1 MINSLSWNTLTVV
14 IQVVVQLVYTA
25 LIARM
30 IAPQSFA
37 LMGIVLSIIGFAEI
51 FSQVGIGPALIQRKE
66 IAQTHIS
73 GAFWTSVI
81 LGLSFTLGFV
91 IAAPTIAKA
100 YGIDELKT
108 IIQVVCTSFTISAL
122 AVVPR
127 SLMMKEMK
135 FKNFFFASM
144 VSIIGGNLVVGLTLA
159 YLNYDVWAYVWALF
173 AQNTL
178 MTLAF
183 WYYHPISVGGG
194 WKWGSIKELFRYGSG
209 STLFNSLNYAATKMD
224 VSLVP
229 LFMKRSLGMPQTE
242 QLRQSGIYERSAY
255 VISLPITIIAKLSD
269 SVLFSGMAKM
279 QDDKEQLKRTVLV
292 GTHVMALLII
302 PATAWVIVYAPE
314 LIHFYLGPRYQE
326 AVPILQV
333 LFSAVIFRT
342 LSRLADALL
351 RASDAVF
358 IGSWIKG
365 IYLVLMAVG
374 IFLSIPYGLV
384 AIAWSIS
391 ITTLV
396 HYLMGL
402 YLCRKLIQIRLS
414 EQIQAL
420 SNGLTLGIILGGLS
434 WATALLLRN
443 WCIPPLFILLLGITG
458 FMAAFASIVFLR
470 PHVLGKK
477 EQSLLQVLPAR
488 IKNHRIVQR
497 MIQKL

>member
-14 IQVVVQLVYTA
+14 IQVVVQLIYTA

-66 IAQTHIS
+66 IDQAHIS

-81 LGLSFTLGFV
+81 LGLAFTLGFV
-91 IAAPTIAKA
+91 ASAPAIAKA
-100 YGIDELKT
+100 YGIAELKP

-159 YLNYDVWAYVWALF
+159 YLQYDVWAYVWALF
-173 AQNTL
+173 AQNAL

-183 WYYHPISVGGG
+183 WYYHPISVSGG
-194 WKWGSIKELFRYGSG
+194 WKWSAIKELFRYGTG

-229 LFMKRSLGMPQTE
+229 LFMKRSIGMPQTE
-242 QLRQSGIYERSAY
+242 QLRLSGMYERSAY

-292 GTHVMALLII
+292 GTHVMAVLII
-302 PATAWVIVYAPE
+302 PATAWVIVFAPE
-314 LIHFYLGPRYQE
+314 LIHLYLGPRYQE

-358 IGSWIKG
+358 IGSWVKG

-374 IFLSIPYGLV
+374 IFLSIPYGLT

-391 ITTLV
+391 ITTLI

-402 YLCRKLIQIRLS
+402 YLCRKLIQIKLT

-420 SNGLTLGIILGGLS
+420 SNGSLLGLTLGGIS
-434 WATALLLRN
+434 WLAAALLRQ
-443 WCIPPLFILLLGITG
+443 CSFPPILILLLGLGLFLFAFG
-458 FMAAFASIVFLR
+458 FIAFLR
-470 PHVLGKK
+470 PQVLGKK
-477 EQSLLQVLPAR
+477 GESLLLVLPAR
-488 IKNHRIVQR
+488 IKNHRFIQR

>member
-1 MINSLSWNTLTVV
+1 MISGLSWNTLTVV
-14 IQVVVQLVYTA
+14 IQVVVQLIYTA

-37 LMGIVLSIIGFAEI
+37 LMGIVLSLIGFAEI

-66 IAQTHIS
+66 VQQSHIS
-73 GAFWTSVI
+73 GAFWTSVF
-81 LGLSFTLGFV
+81 LGLAFTLGF
-91 IAAPTIAKA
+91 IISAPTIAKA
-100 YGIDELKT
+100 YGIPELKL

-127 SLMMKEMK
+127 SLMMKEMR

-159 YLNYDVWAYVWALF
+159 YLKFDVWAYVWALF

-183 WYYHPISVGGG
+183 WYYHPISIRGG
-194 WKWGSIKELFRYGSG
+194 WKWSAIKELFRYGSG

-224 VSLVP
+224 VTLVP
-229 LFMKRSLGMPQTE
+229 LFMQRSIGMPQAE
-242 QLRQSGIYERSAY
+242 QLRLSGMYERSAY

-279 QDDKEQLKRTVLV
+279 QDDQASLKRTVLV
-292 GTHVMALLII
+292 GTHIMAVLII
-302 PATAWVIVYAPE
+302 PATAWVMVYAPE
-314 LIHFYLGPRYQE
+314 LIQLYLGPNY
-326 AVPILQV
+326 ADAAPILQV
-333 LFSAVIFRT
+333 LFAAVIFRT

-358 IGSWIKG
+358 IGSWIKA

-374 IFLSIPYGLV
+374 IFLSIPFGLV

-391 ITTLV
+391 ATTLI
-396 HYLMGL
+396 HYIMGL
-402 YLCRKLIQIRLS
+402 YLCRKLIHVKLS
-414 EQIQAL
+414 EQMAAL
-420 SNGLTLGIILGGLS
+420 SNGV
-434 WATALLLRN
+434 
-443 WCIPPLFILLLGITG
+443 LLG
-458 FMAAFASIVFLR
+458 FLMALVSLTTAWISRMLCLPSLAILIIGLTSGLFFAGAFIWIR
-470 PHVLGKK
+470 PQFLGKK
-477 EQSLLQVLPAR
+477 EESLLLVLPLKLR
-488 IKNHRIVQR
+488 NLRFIQR
-497 MIQKL
+497 LIQKL